1 MKTKRFKKVMAGLLS
16 ITMLASMASMAS
28 CNIKPDEN
36 LDFYEEVDPN
46 RTQLYIGN
54 FNGGYGFEWLKK
66 AKNRFESENPD
77 VQIMIDNGKDE
88 YRSTMLR
95 QNISTNRQDMYV
107 VDDASYY
114 VYIAE
119 NMIMDVTDVIT
130 EDGENSIESRLN
142 TNMRNYYKTP
152 EGKYY
157 GLPFYQTFFHLTY
170 DVDLF
175 DEYFLWLNEDGTG
188 FVNSLDEPRY
198 PGLKGEEGTW
208 DEGLPRTYSQFFMLM
223 DKMVE
228 YGITPITG
236 TGKNKDWYYGQFLS
250 SVVADYEGSDYAVTY
265 SLDGTIKTIKNTDFT
280 DAPVGTFSLPSDI
293 YETKTVNMQNY
304 QEVLK
309 WRAGRYY
316 AIKMAH
322 DILANNFKYVKQDK
336 FNSPAETHTGAHST
350 FLRSRYLN
358 KPIAMLIEGGYWYNE
373 AKLTM
378 EEMAEEYGDEWHW
391 ENRRLGVMP
400 IPKADDGSSASGR
413 TLTSGATSMIFI
425 SKYTQKADLA
435 KKFFKF
441 IHTDESLREF
451 TKTTGGHRP
460 FNYTLNSDE
469 LSQLPYYVQKVE
481 EVITD
486 SDTVFI
492 PSLPT
497 NPALY
502 TTFDPST
509 AGANFQAVI
518 NGSSHTLPFATFFDN
533 RSFTAKQ
540 YFINLK

>member
-1 MKTKRFKKVMAGLLS
+1 MRIAKFKKITAVLLSAITFASVGAMAGCKV
-16 ITMLASMASMAS
+16 T
-28 CNIKPDEN
+28 PDDS
-36 LDFYEEVDPN
+36 LDFYEEVDPT

-54 FNGGYGFEWLKK
+54 FNGGYGFEWISK
-66 AKNRFESENPD
+66 AKERFEKENPD

-88 YRSTMLR
+88 YRSTVLR
-95 QNISTNRQDMYV
+95 QNIDKNRQDMYV
-107 VDDASYY
+107 VDDAAYY
-114 VYIAE
+114 VYINE
-119 NMIMDVTDVIT
+119 GMIMDVTDVVT
-130 EDGENSIESRLN
+130 EGGDNSIESRLKEK
-142 TNMRNYYKTP
+142 MQGYYKTP

-157 GLPFYQTFFHLTY
+157 GLPFYQTFFHLSY

-175 DEYFLWLNEDGTG
+175 DEYCLWLNEDGTD
-188 FVNSLDEPRY
+188 FVTSLDEPRY

-223 DKMVE
+223 DKMVQ

-236 TGKNKDWYYGQFLS
+236 NGKGKDWYYGQFLS

-265 SLDGTIKTIKNTDFT
+265 SLNGSIKTIATTDFE
-280 DAPVGTFSLPSDI
+280 DAPVGTFSLPESA
-293 YETKTVNMQNY
+293 YGTATVTMDNY
-304 QEVLK
+304 QTVLK
-309 WRAGRYY
+309 NRAGRYY
-316 AIKMAH
+316 AIKMAY

-373 AKLTM
+373 AKVTM
-378 EEMAEEYGDEWHW
+378 EAMADEYGDEWHW
-391 ENRRLGVMP
+391 KNRRIGVMP
-400 IPKADDGSSASGR
+400 IPKADDGSSAEGR

-425 SKYTQKADLA
+425 SNYTQKAELA

-451 TKTTGGHRP
+451 TVTTSGHRP
-460 FNYTLNSDE
+460 FNYTLTDAE
-469 LSQLPYYVQKVE
+469 KAQLPYYAQQVDQ
-481 EVITD
+481 VIKEAE
-486 SDTVFI
+486 FI

-502 TTFDPST
+502 VGFDSST
-509 AGANFQAVI
+509 AGASFQAII
-518 NGSSHTLPFATFFDN
+518 NGSSHTLPFATFFED
-533 RSFTAKQ
+533 RSITAKD